1 MHDGKEE
8 SSENCSVNR
17 EVSCE
22 ILYYLVLFEL
32 RSVDLFI
39 SFYLV
44 LSFVDIYVQAII
56 RRGY

>member
-8 SSENCSVNR
+8 LSENCSVDR
-17 EVSCE
+17 KVSCE
-22 ILYYLVLFEL
+22 ILYYLVLLEL

-44 LSFVDIYVQAII
+44 LSFVDTYVQAII